1 MLTRKFIGV
10 LITGV
15 TVGVQ
20 LEEVFWFSLLGSCI
34 EIGCVEGTIHCAEV
48 VRQVVYRW
56 RLRWEN
62 GVGVGGETE
71 MTQQVR
77 AFERVFTLDGV

>member
-10 LITGV
+10 LVTGV

-20 LEEVFWFSLLGSCI
+20 LEEVFWFSLLRSCI
-34 EIGCVEGTIHCAEV
+34 SCVKGAIHCAEV

-62 GVGVGGETE
+62 GVGVSGETE